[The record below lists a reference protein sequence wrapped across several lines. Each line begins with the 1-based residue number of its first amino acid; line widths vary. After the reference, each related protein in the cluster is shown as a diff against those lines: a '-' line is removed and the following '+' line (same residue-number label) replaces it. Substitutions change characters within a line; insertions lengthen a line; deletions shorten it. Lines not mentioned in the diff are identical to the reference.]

1 MRKYKLDNLYQS
13 PYPLEN
19 TNNLIADVNP
29 NNNDLQAI
37 MRFNVAKQE
46 WEPYMLSM
54 DFIREGNLETGDNI
68 AVISTIIDDNAYKHA
83 IPVYIAACT
92 LPSTNTIYVDFLFIV
107 IPDEYVTN
115 SPTSDYL
122 MELEFSS
129 MGNVLITEG
138 LKSTSPTS
146 FSDDVYTYNF
156 FDVVGYMEKNLL
168 TSTGKVLVV
177 NFSQYSSFKS
187 TLNLGQNSFDDGLI
201 HINLLLDYSKK

>member
-1 MRKYKLDNLYQS
+1 MKKYKLNNLYQS

-37 MRFNVAKQE
+37 MRFNVSKQE

-68 AVISTIIDDNAYKHA
+68 AVISTRIDDNAYKHA
-83 IPVYIAACT
+83 IPVYMSACS
-92 LPSTNTIYVDFLFIV
+92 LPSNNTNYVDFLFIV
-107 IPDEYVTN
+107 IPDEYVTY

-146 FSDDVYTYNF
+146 FSNDTYTYYF
-156 FDVVGYMEKNLL
+156 FDVVGYIEDNLL
-168 TSTGKVLVV
+168 NNTGKVLVV
-177 NFSQYSSFKS
+177 SLSQYNSFVD
-187 TLNLGQNSFDDGLI
+187 TLNLGENSFDDGLV

>member
-1 MRKYKLDNLYQS
+1 MKKYKLNNLYQS

-37 MRFNVAKQE
+37 MRFNVTKQE

-68 AVISTIIDDNAYKHA
+68 AVISTRIDDNAYKHA
-83 IPVYIAACT
+83 IPIYMEACS
-92 LPSTNTIYVDFLFIV
+92 LPSNNTNYVDFLFII
-107 IPDEYVTN
+107 IPDEYVTD

-122 MELEFSS
+122 MELNFSS
-129 MGNVLITEG
+129 MGNVLITEE

-146 FSDDVYTYNF
+146 FSDDTYTYNF
-156 FDVVGYMEKNLL
+156 FDVVGYIEDNFLNN
-168 TSTGKVLVV
+168 TGKVLVV
-177 NFSQYSSFKS
+177 TLSQYNSFVD
-187 TLNLGQNSFDDGLI
+187 TLNLGQNSFDDGI
-201 HINLLLDYSKK
+201 VHINLLLDYSKK